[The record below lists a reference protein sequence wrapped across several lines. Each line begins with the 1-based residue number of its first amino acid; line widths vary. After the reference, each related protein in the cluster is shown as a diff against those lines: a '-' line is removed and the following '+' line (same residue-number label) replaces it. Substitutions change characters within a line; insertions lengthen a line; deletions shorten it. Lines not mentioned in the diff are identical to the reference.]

1 MHSGTAERRHVWL
14 ARSDMFLDTDAALSR
29 AWRVSELAGWTVRR
43 WPEWQAIL
51 QGVRAHR

>member
-1 MHSGTAERRHVWL
+1 MHADIAERRHVWL

-29 AWRVSELAGWTVRR
+29 AWRVSELAGCTVRR

>member
-1 MHSGTAERRHVWL
+1 MHADIAERRHVWL

-51 QGVRAHR
+51 QGVRAQR